1 MSTMAKEITA
11 KMVADLRAKTG
22 AGMMDCKKAL
32 EEAGGDMAKAEEI
45 VRVKYAAKAEKRSGR
60 KAGEGAI
67 GSYIHFDGK
76 KAAVVVLNCETD
88 FVARTDEFREL
99 AKDIAMHVV
108 AAHPIAVAVEDLPAE
123 TVEREK
129 RIYEQ
134 QVAEEKKPDAVK
146 QKMIEGRLRKFY
158 EENVLLEQKFA
169 KDDKVTVGELIKRVA
184 GKTGEN
190 VRVSRFGYF
199 DVGGE

>member
-1 MSTMAKEITA
+1 MSTMSKEITA

-45 VRVKYAAKAEKRSGR
+45 VRVKYAAKAEKRVDR
-60 KAGEGAI
+60 KAGEGTI
-67 GSYIHFDGK
+67 GMYVHFDGK
-76 KAAVVVLNCETD
+76 KAGVVVLNCETD
-88 FVARTDEFREL
+88 FVARTPEFRDL
-99 AKDIAMHVV
+99 AKDLAMHVV
-108 AAHPIAVAVEDLPAE
+108 ATRPVALSIADLPADL
-123 TVEREK
+123 VDREK

-146 QKMIEGRLRKFY
+146 AKMIEGRLRKYY

-169 KDDKVTVGELIKRVA
+169 KDDKITVGQLVKNLA

-199 DVGGE
+199 ELGAD

>member
-1 MSTMAKEITA
+1 MADITA

-45 VRVKYAAKAEKRSGR
+45 VRVKYAAKADKRTDR

-67 GSYIHFDGK
+67 GSYVHFDGK

-88 FVARTDEFREL
+88 FVARTPEFAEL

-108 AAHPIAVAVEDLPAE
+108 AARPLALSIADLSAE
-123 TVEREK
+123 VVEREK

-146 QKMIEGRLRKFY
+146 VKMIEGRLRKFY
-158 EENVLLEQKFA
+158 EENVLLEQRFA
-169 KDDKVTVGELIKRVA
+169 KDDKVTVGELVKRLA

-199 DVGGE
+199 DVGAA

>member
-1 MSTMAKEITA
+1 MSTMAKDITA

-67 GSYIHFDGK
+67 GTYQHFDGK

-88 FVARTDEFREL
+88 FVARTDEFKEL

-108 AAHPIAVAVEDLPAE
+108 ATRPIALSIEDLPAE

-146 QKMIEGRLRKFY
+146 VKMIEGRLRKFY

-169 KDDKVTVGELIKRVA
+169 KDDKVTVGEMVKRVA

-190 VRVSRFGYF
+190 VRVTRFGYF

>member
-1 MSTMAKEITA
+1 MADITA

-45 VRVKYAAKAEKRSGR
+45 VRVKYAAKAEKRTDR

-67 GSYIHFDGK
+67 GSYVHFDGK

-88 FVARTDEFREL
+88 FVARTPEFAEL

-108 AAHPIAVAVEDLPAE
+108 AARPMALSIADLSADV
-123 TVEREK
+123 VEREK

-146 QKMIEGRLRKFY
+146 VKMVEGRLRKFY

-169 KDDKVTVGELIKRVA
+169 KDDKVTVGELVKRLA

-199 DVGGE
+199 DVGAA

>member
-1 MSTMAKEITA
+1 MRTMAKEITT

-45 VRVKYAAKAEKRSGR
+45 LRVKYAAKADKRGDR

-67 GSYIHFDGK
+67 GTYVHFDGK

-88 FVARTDEFREL
+88 FVARTEEFKDL
-99 AKDIAMHVV
+99 ARDVAIHVV
-108 AAHPIAVAVEDLPAE
+108 AARPIALSIQDLPVDV
-123 TVEREK
+123 VEREK
-129 RIYEQ
+129 RIYDQ
-134 QVAEEKKPDAVK
+134 QVADEKKPDAVK
-146 QKMIEGRLRKFY
+146 GKIVEGRLRKFY
-158 EENVLLEQKFA
+158 EESVLLEQKFA
-169 KDDKVTVGELIKRVA
+169 KDDQVTVGELVKRLA

-190 VRVSRFGYF
+190 VRISRFGYF
-199 DVGGE
+199 DVGEG

>member
-1 MSTMAKEITA
+1 MSTMANEITA
-11 KMVADLRAKTG
+11 KMVAELRAKTG
-22 AGMMDCKKAL
+22 AGMMDCKRAL
-32 EEAGGDMAKAEEI
+32 EEAGGDMAKAEEV
-45 VRVKYAAKAEKRSGR
+45 VRVKYAAKAEKRTDR

-67 GSYIHFDGK
+67 GSYVHHDGK
-76 KAAVVVLNCETD
+76 YAALVVLNCETD
-88 FVARTDEFREL
+88 FVARTPEFRDL
-99 AKDIAMHVV
+99 AKDLAMHVV
-108 AAHPIAVAVEDLPAE
+108 ASRPIAVSIADLPPE

-146 QKMIEGRLRKFY
+146 VKMVEGRLRKYY

-169 KDDKVTVGELIKRVA
+169 KDDKVTVGELVKRLA

-190 VRVSRFGYF
+190 VRVTRFGYF
-199 DVGGE
+199 DLGGD

>member
-1 MSTMAKEITA
+1 MNTMAKEITA

-22 AGMMDCKKAL
+22 AGMMDCKRAL
-32 EEAGGDMAKAEEI
+32 EEAGGDMAKADEI
-45 VRVKYAAKAEKRSGR
+45 VRVKYAAKAEKRVDR
-60 KAGEGAI
+60 KAGEGAV
-67 GSYIHFDGK
+67 GMYLHHDGK

-88 FVARTDEFREL
+88 FVARTEEFREL
-99 AKDIAMHVV
+99 AKDLAMHVAAFRPLAVSV
-108 AAHPIAVAVEDLPAE
+108 ADLPAD

-146 QKMIEGRLRKFY
+146 VKMVEGRLRKFY
-158 EENVLLEQKFA
+158 EESVLLEQKFA
-169 KDDKVTVGELIKRVA
+169 KDDKITVGELVKRLA

-199 DVGGE
+199 DVGAG